1 MATGAAQ
8 SRSRERRENA
18 ESVGMPQNDLTLLDA
33 VAEVAALASP
43 TSPRTVSQRA
53 FDAARSRSLFYP
65 NLPHAKHI
73 AERLKM
79 TWPDVLAVAHAWGDE
94 QNKLLGA
101 KGRGPNAKW
110 VTPENAASALAVVA
124 HRLGKDSLTQGE
136 YRRERAKMLAHDAK
150 RWMHGGQLR
159 MPSEEQVVGVHGSWD
174 AALSAASL
182 QSTTQRER
190 KPAKPRPRGKG
201 ASDCVAAVVRYLKEA
216 GGDHPTAT
224 GYEDW
229 YSTQETA
236 PSLDTIKKRHRGW
249 SGTLDEA
256 ESRLLEEKL
265 GIRAQR

>member
-1 MATGAAQ
+1 ML
-8 SRSRERRENA
+8 
-18 ESVGMPQNDLTLLDA
+18 PQNDLTLLDA
-33 VAEVAALASP
+33 VLEVASLANP
-43 TSPRTVSQRA
+43 TSSRTVSQRE
-53 FDAARSRSLFYP
+53 FDEARSRSLFYP
-65 NLPHAKHI
+65 NLSRAKRI
-73 AERLKM
+73 TERLGLK
-79 TWPDVLAVAHAWGDE
+79 WHEVLAVAHAHRDE
-94 QNKLLGA
+94 QSKLLGA

-110 VTPENAASALAVVA
+110 VTPENAAFALAVVA

-201 ASDCVAAVVRYLKEA
+201 VSDCVAAVLRYLKEA
-216 GGDHPTAT
+216 GGNHPTAT

-229 YSTQETA
+229 RSTQA
-236 PSLDTIKKRHRGW
+236 AVPSLGTINKRHGGW
-249 SGTLDEA
+249 SVVLGEA
-256 ESRLLEEKL
+256 EDRLLEEKL